1 MFPFCPGI
9 PGIPGEPDTEHS
21 WIINT
26 DCSKHDI
33 KMTKNTIHTHLLE
46 KRIEDTKCK
55 NTALVQLSV
64 YVCFDQ
70 QGVLKPHRL

>member
-26 DCSKHDI
+26 DCLERDI
-33 KMTKNTIHTHLLE
+33 KMTKNTIHTHILE
-46 KRIEDTKCK
+46 KRIEDTRGQ
-55 NTALVQLSV
+55 NTALVRSV
-64 YVCFDQ
+64 FMS
-70 QGVLKPHRL
+70 VLTSREC

>member
-26 DCSKHDI
+26 DSSKHDI

-46 KRIEDTKCK
+46 KMDRRH
-55 NTALVQLSV
+55 QM
-64 YVCFDQ
+64 
-70 QGVLKPHRL
+70 